1 MHRWL
6 WPAAG
11 IPVAGL
17 VALLAQGTDTS
28 GSLERPFAP
37 NGHVK
42 MDLVAADY
50 HVIGSPQ
57 PRVRIDW
64 SVRDAEAL
72 WRVGARADVS
82 GNELGITTDGP
93 SNRGLKF
100 TIQLPNASDLYVRVT
115 AGDLTI
121 EDIRGNKDVEL
132 RAGDLRI
139 DVGRPD
145 DYKTVDASLWAGD
158 IHASAFQIDKGGL
171 FRSFD
176 WTGNGAYRLH
186 ARVLAGDLYLYTK
199 TDAR

>member
-1 MHRWL
+1 MRRWL

-11 IPVAGL
+11 IPVAAC
-17 VALLAQGTDTS
+17 VALLGQGADTS

-50 HVIGSPQ
+50 RIVGSPQ
-57 PRVRIDW
+57 PRVRLDW

-72 WRVGARADVS
+72 GRVRARADVS
-82 GNELGITTDGP
+82 GSELSITTDGP
-93 SNRGLKF
+93 SNRSLKF
-100 TIQLPNASDLYVRVT
+100 TIQIPNPSDLYVRVT

-121 EDIRGNKDVEL
+121 EGIRGNKDVEL

-139 DVGRPD
+139 DVGRAD

-158 IHASAFQIDKGGL
+158 LHASAFQIEKGGL

-199 TDAR
+199 ADAR

>member
-1 MHRWL
+1 MRRWL

-11 IPVAGL
+11 IPVAGV
-17 VALLAQGTDTS
+17 VALLAQGAGTS

-72 WRVGARADVS
+72 GKVRARADIS
-82 GNELGITTDGP
+82 GNDLGITTDGP

-100 TIQLPNASDLYVRVT
+100 TIQVPNASDLYVRVT

-121 EDIRGNKDVEL
+121 ENVRGNKDVEL

-145 DYKTVDASLWAGD
+145 DYKTVDASLWAGRHPRLGVSD
-158 IHASAFQIDKGGL
+158 RQRGSVPLVRVDRKRRVSSA
-171 FRSFD
+171 R
-176 WTGNGAYRLH
+176 
-186 ARVLAGDLYLYTK
+186 ARAG
-199 TDAR
+199 R